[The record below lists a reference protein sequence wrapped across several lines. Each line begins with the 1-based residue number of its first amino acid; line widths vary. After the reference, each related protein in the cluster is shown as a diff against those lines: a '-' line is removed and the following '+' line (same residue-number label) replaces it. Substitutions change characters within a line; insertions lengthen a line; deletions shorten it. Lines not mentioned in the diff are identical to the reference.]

1 MEKKMK
7 ISAKQ
12 ITLTAAMLAIC
23 IISQFFKNTSVFIT
37 GPIINAALIIVT
49 VLCGLLCGVI
59 LSVITPIT
67 AFFITGSPVM
77 SAVPL
82 MFPCIILGNMVL
94 VWMVYILKNHFG
106 KAGLPVSMALGSICK
121 GAVMGL
127 LIALI
132 VLPTFLPQKMAPMLP
147 VLQKQFSLVQFI
159 TALIGSLYAFI
170 IIQALSKSK
179 VME

>member
-1 MEKKMK
+1 MK

-49 VLCGLLCGVI
+49 VFCGLLCGVI

-67 AFFITGSPVM
+67 SFFITGSPVM

-82 MFPCIILGNMVL
+82 MFPCIILGNIVL
-94 VWMVYILKNHFG
+94 VCMVYILKNHFG
-106 KAGLPVSMALGSICK
+106 KAGLPVSMVLGSICK
-121 GAVMGL
+121 GAVMGF

-132 VLPTFLPQKMAPMLP
+132 ILPASKPHLPKKIALMLP
-147 VLQKQFSLVQFI
+147 NLQMQFSLVQFI

-170 IIQALSKSK
+170 IIQVLSKSK

>member
-7 ISAKQ
+7 IPAKQ

-37 GPIINAALIIVT
+37 GPIVNAALIIVT
-49 VLCGLLCGVI
+49 VFCGLLCGVI

-77 SAVPL
+77 AAVPL
-82 MFPCIILGNMVL
+82 MFPCIILGNIVL
-94 VWMVYILKNHFG
+94 VCMVYILKNHFG
-106 KAGLPVSMALGSICK
+106 KAGLPVSMVLGSICK

-132 VLPTFLPQKMAPMLP
+132 ILPTKMAPMLP
-147 VLQKQFSLVQFI
+147 ILQKQFSLVQFI

-170 IIQALSKSK
+170 IIQVLSKSK

>member
-1 MEKKMK
+1 
-7 ISAKQ
+7 
-12 ITLTAAMLAIC
+12 MLAIC

-37 GPIINAALIIVT
+37 GPIVNAALIIVT
-49 VLCGLLCGVI
+49 VFCGLLCGVI

-77 SAVPL
+77 AAVPL
-82 MFPCIILGNMVL
+82 MFPCIILGNIVL
-94 VWMVYILKNHFG
+94 VCMVYILKNHFG
-106 KAGLPVSMALGSICK
+106 KAGLPVSMVLGSICK

-132 VLPTFLPQKMAPMLP
+132 ILPTFLPPKMAPMLP
-147 VLQKQFSLVQFI
+147 ILQKQFSLVQFM

-170 IIQALSKSK
+170 IIQVLSKSK

>member
-1 MEKKMK
+1 
-7 ISAKQ
+7 
-12 ITLTAAMLAIC
+12 
-23 IISQFFKNTSVFIT
+23 
-37 GPIINAALIIVT
+37 
-49 VLCGLLCGVI
+49 
-59 LSVITPIT
+59 
-67 AFFITGSPVM
+67 M

-94 VWMVYILKNHFG
+94 VCMVYILRNHFG

-132 VLPTFLPQKMAPMLP
+132 ILPTFLPPKMAPMLP

>member
-49 VLCGLLCGVI
+49 VFCGLLCGVI

-67 AFFITGSPVM
+67 SFFITGSPVM

-94 VWMVYILKNHFG
+94 VCMVYILRDHFG

-132 VLPTFLPQKMAPMLP
+132 ILPTFLPPKMAPMLP

>member
-7 ISAKQ
+7 IPAKQ

-49 VLCGLLCGVI
+49 VFCGLLCGVI

-67 AFFITGSPVM
+67 SFFITGSPVM

-82 MFPCIILGNMVL
+82 MFPCIILGNIVL
-94 VWMVYILKNHFG
+94 VCMVYILKNHFG

-132 VLPTFLPQKMAPMLP
+132 ILPTFLPPKMASMLP

>member
-1 MEKKMK
+1 MK
-7 ISAKQ
+7 ISEKQ

-49 VLCGLLCGVI
+49 VFCGLLCGVI

-67 AFFITGSPVM
+67 SFFITGSPVM
-77 SAVPL
+77 SAAPL

-94 VWMVYILKNHFG
+94 VCMVYILRNHFG

-132 VLPTFLPQKMAPMLP
+132 ILPTFLPPKMAPMLP

>member
-7 ISAKQ
+7 ISEKQ

-49 VLCGLLCGVI
+49 VFCGLLCGVI

-67 AFFITGSPVM
+67 SFFITGSPVM

-94 VWMVYILKNHFG
+94 ECMVYILRNHFG

-132 VLPTFLPQKMAPMLP
+132 ILPTFLPPKMAPMLP

>member
-1 MEKKMK
+1 MK

-49 VLCGLLCGVI
+49 VFCGLLCGVI

-67 AFFITGSPVM
+67 SFFITGSPVM

-94 VWMVYILKNHFG
+94 VCMVYILRDHFG

-132 VLPTFLPQKMAPMLP
+132 ILPTFLPPKMAPMLP

>member
-1 MEKKMK
+1 MK
-7 ISAKQ
+7 ISEKQ

-49 VLCGLLCGVI
+49 VFCGLLCGVI

-67 AFFITGSPVM
+67 SFFITGSPVM

-94 VWMVYILKNHFG
+94 VCMVYILRNHFG

-132 VLPTFLPQKMAPMLP
+132 ILPTFLPPKMAPMLP

>member
-7 ISAKQ
+7 IPAKQ

-37 GPIINAALIIVT
+37 GPIVNAALIIVT
-49 VLCGLLCGVI
+49 VFCGLLCGVI

-67 AFFITGSPVM
+67 AFFIT
-77 SAVPL
+77 VPL
-82 MFPCIILGNMVL
+82 MFPCIILGNIVL
-94 VWMVYILKNHFG
+94 VCMVYILKNHFG
-106 KAGLPVSMALGSICK
+106 KAGLPVSMVLGSICK

-132 VLPTFLPQKMAPMLP
+132 ILPTFLPPKMAPMLP
-147 VLQKQFSLVQFI
+147 ILQKQFSLVQFI

-170 IIQALSKSK
+170 IIQVLSKSK